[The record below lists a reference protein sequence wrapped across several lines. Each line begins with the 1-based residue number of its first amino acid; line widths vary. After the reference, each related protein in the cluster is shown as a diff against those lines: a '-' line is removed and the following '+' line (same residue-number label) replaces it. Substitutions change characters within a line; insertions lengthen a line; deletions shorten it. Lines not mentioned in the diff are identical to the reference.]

1 MGVWQAWYVAPLEN
15 GPSAFVCLSKFP
27 VLCLPPTN
35 TAGYL
40 STEAP
45 RIENKL
51 GARKGK
57 GKSPGNKV
65 VGTLLSETGSQ
76 KDQTAEVAR
85 VTCRLRVGAAFHQ
98 EEDQIRPCLS
108 RGQPTS
114 RPPPV
119 AGPSV
124 LPVMNQREQDP
135 MALSARTGY

>member
-1 MGVWQAWYVAPLEN
+1 MVGVRQAWYVAPLEN

-76 KDQTAEVAR
+76 KDLEGALV
-85 VTCRLRVGAAFHQ
+85 VKPLRLRESCAA
-98 EEDQIRPCLS
+98 
-108 RGQPTS
+108 
-114 RPPPV
+114 
-119 AGPSV
+119 
-124 LPVMNQREQDP
+124 
-135 MALSARTGY
+135 